1 MKVSLNQIEQTARK
15 AARGAGLA
23 WGLADEV
30 GRAMRWLHTYG
41 LNGAALLA
49 AHLDGVEG
57 DDGGGDGLDSGRPGG
72 DFGGDGGDDFGDAAG
87 DGTGDDS
94 GGDHGRKFG
103 GDGDNEAGGG
113 PGRNPG
119 PPAAP
124 LALTGVWRAA
134 AGPLDPLATG
144 ASISDCIDAMPRGG
158 IQTAAI
164 ARPLLAAAFVGGAA
178 ESEGL
183 AFEVT
188 WRGGVL
194 RCARGRVQVRG
205 ALDAAFADC
214 MHCRPAEPRAPAFRG
229 PFRAPRLGET
239 TVDARAWSR
248 LNRHAR
254 RTHVPATPASRQTG
268 AGAGA
273 GLRDND

>member
-49 AHLDGVEG
+49 AHLDG
-57 DDGGGDGLDSGRPGG
+57 
-72 DFGGDGGDDFGDAAG
+72 DGGDDFG
-87 DGTGDDS
+87 
-94 GGDHGRKFG
+94 
-103 GDGDNEAGGG
+103 
-113 PGRNPG
+113 G

-134 AGPLDPLATG
+134 AGPLDPLVTG
-144 ASISDCIDAMPRGG
+144 ASISDCIDAMPRDG

-164 ARPLLAAAFVGGAA
+164 ARPLLAAAFIGGAA

-188 WRGGVL
+188 WRGCVL

-205 ALDAAFADC
+205 ALDAALADC
-214 MHCRPAEPRAPAFRG
+214 MHCRPAEPRAGAFRG

-268 AGAGA
+268 AGAG
-273 GLRDND
+273 LRDND

>member
-57 DDGGGDGLDSGRPGG
+57 DG
-72 DFGGDGGDDFGDAAG
+72 FGC
-87 DGTGDDS
+87 
-94 GGDHGRKFG
+94 
-103 GDGDNEAGGG
+103 
-113 PGRNPG
+113 

-144 ASISDCIDAMPRGG
+144 ASISDCIDAMPRDG

-188 WRGGVL
+188 WRGCVL

-205 ALDAAFADC
+205 ALDAAVADC

-254 RTHVPATPASRQTG
+254 RPHVPATPASRQTG
-268 AGAGA
+268 AGAG
-273 GLRDND
+273 LRDND

>member
-30 GRAMRWLHTYG
+30 GRAMRWLHAYG

-49 AHLDGVEG
+49 AHLDGDGG
-57 DDGGGDGLDSGRPGG
+57 DGFGGGDGLDSGGPGGPGG
-72 DFGGDGGDDFGDAAG
+72 D
-87 DGTGDDS
+87 
-94 GGDHGRKFG
+94 FG
-103 GDGDNEAGGG
+103 GDGDNEAGGGPGSGDG

-188 WRGGVL
+188 WRGCVL

-205 ALDAAFADC
+205 ALDAALADS

-239 TVDARAWSR
+239 TVDAHAWSR

-268 AGAGA
+268 AGAG
-273 GLRDND
+273 LRDND

>member
-49 AHLDGVEG
+49 AHLDGVG
-57 DDGGGDGLDSGRPGG
+57 GGGFGGGDGLDSGRPGG
-72 DFGGDGGDDFGDAAG
+72 DSGGDGCGDGGD
-87 DGTGDDS
+87 
-94 GGDHGRKFG
+94 
-103 GDGDNEAGGG
+103 EAGGG
-113 PGRNPG
+113 PGG

-134 AGPLDPLATG
+134 AGPLDPLVTG
-144 ASISDCIDAMPRGG
+144 ASISDCIDAMPRDG

-205 ALDAAFADC
+205 ALDAALADC

-239 TVDARAWSR
+239 TVDTRAWSR

-268 AGAGA
+268 AGAG
-273 GLRDND
+273 LRDND

>member
-41 LNGAALLA
+41 LNGATLLA
-49 AHLDGVEG
+49 AHLDGDGG
-57 DDGGGDGLDSGRPGG
+57 DDGGDHGRN
-72 DFGGDGGDDFGDAAG
+72 FGGDGGE
-87 DGTGDDS
+87 
-94 GGDHGRKFG
+94 
-103 GDGDNEAGGG
+103 EAGSGPGSGDG

-119 PPAAP
+119 PSAAP

-205 ALDAAFADC
+205 TADAAVAEC

-254 RTHVPATPASRQTG
+254 RTHRYEPHTSIIYMHSASYAMQT
-268 AGAGA
+268 
-273 GLRDND
+273 

>member
-49 AHLDGVEG
+49 AHLDG
-57 DDGGGDGLDSGRPGG
+57 DGGDGFCD
-72 DFGGDGGDDFGDAAG
+72 
-87 DGTGDDS
+87 
-94 GGDHGRKFG
+94 
-103 GDGDNEAGGG
+103 EAGGG
-113 PGRNPG
+113 PGSGDSPGRNPG
-119 PPAAP
+119 LPPAAP

-188 WRGGVL
+188 WRGCVL

-205 ALDAAFADC
+205 ALDAALADG

-229 PFRAPRLGET
+229 PFRAPRIGET

-268 AGAGA
+268 AGAG
-273 GLRDND
+273 LRDND